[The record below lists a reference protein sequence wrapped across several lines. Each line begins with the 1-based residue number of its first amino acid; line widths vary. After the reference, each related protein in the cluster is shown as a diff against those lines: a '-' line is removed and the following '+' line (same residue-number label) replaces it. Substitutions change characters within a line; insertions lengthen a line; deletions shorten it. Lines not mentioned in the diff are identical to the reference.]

1 MKKTNICNGGSCV
14 SHFKK
19 LLRIMKLTCLLVM
32 IALVQVSAATYAQ
45 STKLTLNMKN
55 ARLAELFEQ
64 IEDNSEFRFFYDS
77 DEIDLSH
84 QITIRT
90 EESNIDEILTVA
102 FSETN
107 YSYEIIDRHIII
119 KNSGLSD
126 RSELGRADQMPVSG
140 LVTDKDGFPLPGVT
154 VIVKGT
160 TKGTVTNANGEYSIN
175 GVSEGE
181 TLQFSF
187 IGMMTQEVVV
197 GTQTDINV
205 SLQVDAI
212 GIEEVVAVGYG
223 SMKKSDLTGAITNVD
238 MNDFRDQSSTTLT
251 QALQGA
257 VAGLNVGQVN
267 VAGEG
272 PSISIRG
279 RTSLSGTQNPLIIL
293 DGVIYRGRIIDIN
306 PNDISSIDIL
316 KDNSATAV
324 YGSQAANGV
333 IIITTTRK
341 DSKPNGR
348 PIINYSAK
356 YSFDTPINE
365 LEPGDSDYFV
375 EKIAENEW
383 RESRTEES
391 GYIDANPDWDVNP
404 YFKTN
409 QQSENYLAGK
419 STNWYDLLTN
429 DKMYTNSHNLS
440 LANQTDYSNYFISV
454 GYTDQQGYMI
464 NEGYERINARI
475 NIDSKVTDW
484 LTVGVQSFYSTSDY
498 SGVSPGTSSRY
509 IMPFESAYDEDGE
522 LLPMLENNAW
532 LNPLVEA
539 QADNEDVRQNLFGN
553 IYAEIKFPFLEGLTY
568 KVNYANNQTMN
579 RYYIF
584 RPWDENFQGRGS
596 KENNRRVDVSFDNN
610 LNYKRKF
617 GDNHSIDVTFVYG
630 IEEREYEYTTGVGS
644 IFIND
649 VLGYN
654 ALQFGESELQEA
666 FSGGW
671 KESSLFSMGRFFYSY
686 KNKYMLTG
694 TFRRDGFSGFSENN
708 KFGFFP
714 SGSIGWVVSEEPF
727 FNQIAD
733 VMNYMKVRAS
743 YGKSG
748 NRTVGRY
755 QTMAKVGGGY
765 NYVDASGASIY
776 TQSITSLA
784 SPSLKWETTT
794 GINLGVDFGF
804 LDSRINGSI
813 NYYNNNTSNLLYTV
827 DIPSIGRFTQFP
839 DNLGKIHNSGVE
851 LTINSVNIQNGDFS
865 WTSEFS
871 FSRNRDELK
880 ELLGA
885 DNDGDGIEDDL
896 ISEGLFIGHSLNTI
910 YAYEISGE
918 IYQLG
923 DEIPSGFDVGTNKI
937 VDQNDDGEIDPDNDK
952 VILGYA
958 DPSYRFGINN
968 HIRYKDWSLSF
979 FINSIQGGKD
989 YYLQANDLNYIQYGD
1004 QYNESYPEGYD
1015 NYWLPENPDAKY
1027 QKNSLR
1033 QPGDMKGR
1041 TYAKRNFIRLQD
1053 VSLGYNF
1060 NSSFLN
1066 KLNIENLRLFVSGKN
1081 LLTITDWQGWDPE
1094 TGQSV
1099 TLDGRP
1105 VMKSYTIGLNIEL

>member
-1 MKKTNICNGGSCV
+1 MKI
-14 SHFKK
+14 
-19 LLRIMKLTCLLVM
+19 TCLLV
-32 IALVQVSAATYAQ
+32 LVAFMQVTASTYGQ
-45 STKLTLNMKN
+45 STKLTLEMKN
-55 ARLAELFEQ
+55 AKLSELFDE
-64 IEDNSEFRFFYDS
+64 IERTSEFRFFYDS
-77 DEIDLSH
+77 EEIDLSKKV
-84 QITIRT
+84 TINKVN
-90 EESNIDEILTVA
+90 SNIADILTEA
-102 FSETN
+102 FDGTEYT
-107 YSYEIIDRHIII
+107 YDLLDRHIIVKKSDLPESSDSSDLLEYTQQGRI
-119 KNSGLSD
+119 SGT
-126 RSELGRADQMPVSG
+126 
-140 LVTDKDGFPLPGVT
+140 VTDNMGVPLPGVT
-154 VIVKGT
+154 VIIKGT
-160 TKGTVTNANGEYSIN
+160 TKGTVTNVEGKYFITSVPA
-175 GVSEGE
+175 GE

-187 IGMMTQEVVV
+187 IGMVTQEVEVS
-197 GTQTDINV
+197 TQTEINV
-205 SLQVDAI
+205 SMLVDAI

-223 SMKKSDLTGAITNVD
+223 SMKKSDLTGAISNVD
-238 MNDFRDQSSTTLT
+238 MGDFKERSGTSLT
-251 QALQGA
+251 ESLQGA
-257 VAGLNVGQVN
+257 VAGLNIGQVN
-267 VAGEG
+267 QAGAG

-293 DGVIYRGRIIDIN
+293 DGVIYRGSLIDIN
-306 PNDISSIDIL
+306 PNDISSIDVL

-333 IIITTTRK
+333 IIVTTTRK
-341 DSKPNGR
+341 DSKANGR

-356 YSFDTPINE
+356 YSFNSPINE
-365 LEPGDSDYFV
+365 LKPGDADYFV

-391 GYIDANPDWDVNP
+391 GYIDPNPDWDVNP

-409 QQSENYLAGK
+409 QQSVNYLAGK
-419 STNWYDLLTN
+419 STDWYDLLTN

-440 LANQTDYSNYFISV
+440 LANQSEFSNYFISV

-509 IMPFESAYDEDGE
+509 IMPFESAYDENGE
-522 LLPMLENNAW
+522 MLPMLENNAW
-532 LNPLVEA
+532 LNPLLEA

-568 KVNYANNQTMN
+568 KVNYANNQTMR

-610 LNYKRKF
+610 LNYKRRF
-617 GDNHSIDVTFVYG
+617 GDDHSIDVTFVYG

-666 FSGGW
+666 YSGGW

-743 YGKSG
+743 YGQSG

-794 GINLGVDFGF
+794 GVNLGIDFGF
-804 LDSRINGSI
+804 LNSRINGSI

-839 DNLGKIHNSGVE
+839 DNLGKIHNSGIE
-851 LTINSVNIQNGDFS
+851 LSINSVNIQNGDFS

-958 DPSYRFGINN
+958 DPSYRFGLNN
-968 HIRYKDWSLSF
+968 RLQYKDWSLNF

-1053 VSLGYNF
+1053 VSFGYNF

-1066 KLNIENLRLFVSGKN
+1066 KFNIENLRLFVSGKN